1 MTKEKINHYAGFSR
15 RLLAYILDAFFL
27 QLMQIIVIVPFLL
40 SLGFDF
46 VDVPF
51 DWESYERYDDVFFKE
66 LELWI
71 DQVRPLIIAGLITQ
85 TLYFS
90 LLESSYLQ
98 ASLGK
103 LVVGI
108 KVVDQQGA
116 RLNFLYCLVRNMSK
130 FLSSLIFMLGYL
142 MALVTK
148 NKQAL
153 HDLIAGSYVVR
164 SMPDSDRV

>member
-1 MTKEKINHYAGFSR
+1 MAKLPKEYQFLDLSDYGRTGGNWIANQLKHTQFTPIHVTTLFIFAGF
-15 RLLAYILDAFFL
+15 
-27 QLMQIIVIVPFLL
+27 
-40 SLGFDF
+40 
-46 VDVPF
+46 
-51 DWESYERYDDVFFKE
+51 
-66 LELWI
+66 
-71 DQVRPLIIAGLITQ
+71 IAQ

-90 LLESSYLQ
+90 LLESSHLQ

-103 LVVGI
+103 FALGI

-116 RLNFLYCLVRNMSK
+116 RLDFLYCLVRNMSK

-142 MALVTK
+142 MAAVTK

-164 SMPDSDRV
+164 SMPDRDID

>member
-1 MTKEKINHYAGFSR
+1 MVEEKIINYASFGL
-15 RLLAYILDAFFL
+15 RLLAYILDAFILQFL
-27 QLMQIIVIVPFLL
+27 QIIVITPFLL

-46 VDVPF
+46 VDVPI
-51 DWESYERYDDVFFKE
+51 DWAHELYDDVFFKD

-71 DQVRPLIIAGLITQ
+71 DQAKPLIIAGFITQ

-90 LLESSYLQ
+90 LLESSHLQ

-103 LVVGI
+103 LALGI
-108 KVVDQQGA
+108 KVVDQRGE
-116 RLNFLYCLVRNMSK
+116 RLDFLYCLVRNMSK

-142 MALVTK
+142 MAAVTK

-153 HDLIAGSYVVR
+153 HDLVAGSYVVR
-164 SMPDSDRV
+164 TMADRTS

>member
-1 MTKEKINHYAGFSR
+1 VIEEKIINYASFGF
-15 RLLAYILDAFFL
+15 RLFAYILDAFVL
-27 QLMQIIVIVPFLL
+27 QLMQIIVIIPFLL

-46 VDVPF
+46 VNSPF
-51 DWESYERYDDVFFKE
+51 DWGSYERFDDVFLEE

-71 DQVRPLIIAGLITQ
+71 DQVQPLIIAGLINQ

-90 LLESSYLQ
+90 LLESSHLQ

-103 LVVGI
+103 LVFGI

-116 RLNFLYCLVRNMSK
+116 RLDFLSCLIRNISK

-142 MALVTK
+142 MALLTK

-164 SMPDSDRV
+164 SITDSDLN

>member
-1 MTKEKINHYAGFSR
+1 MTEEKIINYASFGW
-15 RLLAYILDAFFL
+15 RLLAYILDAFVL
-27 QLMQIIVIVPFLL
+27 QLMQIIIIVPFLL

-51 DWESYERYDDVFFKE
+51 DWESYERYDDKFFKE

-103 LVVGI
+103 LVFGI

-116 RLNFLYCLVRNMSK
+116 RLDFLRCLVRNMSK

-142 MALVTK
+142 MALVTE

-153 HDLIAGSYVVR
+153 HDLIAGAYIVR
-164 SMPDSDRV
+164 SMPGSDRV

>member
-1 MTKEKINHYAGFSR
+1 MTEEKIINYASFGW
-15 RLLAYILDAFFL
+15 RLLAYILDAFVL
-27 QLMQIIVIVPFLL
+27 QLIQIIVIVPFLL

-51 DWESYERYDDVFFKE
+51 DWESYEHYDDKFFKE

-103 LVVGI
+103 LVFGI

-116 RLNFLYCLVRNMSK
+116 RLDFLHCLVRNMSK

-142 MALVTK
+142 MALVTE

-153 HDLIAGSYVVR
+153 HDLIAGSYIFR
-164 SMPDSDRV
+164 SVPDSDRV

>member
-1 MTKEKINHYAGFSR
+1 VAKKNSQHYASFGS
-15 RLLAYILDAFFL
+15 RLLAYILDAFVL
-27 QLMQIIVIVPFLL
+27 QLLQIIVIIPFLL

-51 DWESYERYDDVFFKE
+51 DWEAYDQYDEAFFTD
-66 LELWI
+66 LGLWI
-71 DQVRPLIIAGLITQ
+71 DQARPLIFAGFIAQ

-90 LLESSYLQ
+90 LLESSHLQ

-103 LVVGI
+103 LVLGI

-116 RLNFLYCLVRNMSK
+116 RLDFLYCLVRNMSK

-142 MALVTK
+142 VATVTK

-153 HDLIAGSYVVR
+153 HDLIAGSYVIRPVV
-164 SMPDSDRV
+164 DRNVD

>member
-1 MTKEKINHYAGFSR
+1 VAEENTQHYASFGS
-15 RLLAYILDAFFL
+15 RLLAYILDAFVL
-27 QLMQIIVIVPFLL
+27 QLLQIIIIIPFLL
-40 SLGFDF
+40 SLDFDF

-51 DWESYERYDDVFFKE
+51 DWEAYDRYDEAFFTD
-66 LELWI
+66 LGLWI
-71 DQVRPLIIAGLITQ
+71 DQARPLIFAGFITQ

-90 LLESSYLQ
+90 LLESSHLQ

-103 LVVGI
+103 LALGI
-108 KVVDQQGA
+108 KVVDQHGA
-116 RLNFLYCLVRNMSK
+116 RLDFLYCLVRNLSK

-142 MALVTK
+142 MAAVTK

-164 SMPDSDRV
+164 SMPDRDID

>member
-1 MTKEKINHYAGFSR
+1 MTDEKIINHARFGW
-15 RLLAYILDAFFL
+15 RLLAYILDAIIL
-27 QLMQIIVIVPFLL
+27 QLMQIIVIVPFLF

-51 DWESYERYDDVFFKE
+51 DLESYERYDDLFFKE

-103 LVVGI
+103 LVFGI

-116 RLNFLYCLVRNMSK
+116 RLDFLYCLVRNMSK
-130 FLSSLIFMLGYL
+130 FLSSLIFMVGYL

-164 SMPDSDRV
+164 SMLDSDPH

>member
-1 MTKEKINHYAGFSR
+1 MTEEKIINNASFGW
-15 RLLAYILDAFFL
+15 RLLAYIFDVFVL
-27 QLMQIIVIVPFLL
+27 QFIQIIVIVPFLL

-46 VDVPF
+46 VDAPF
-51 DWESYERYDDVFFKE
+51 DWESYERYDDKFLKE

-85 TLYFS
+85 ILYFS
-90 LLESSYLQ
+90 LLESSFLQ

-103 LVVGI
+103 LVFGI
-108 KVVDQQGA
+108 KVVDKQGA
-116 RLNFLYCLVRNMSK
+116 RLDFLHCLVRNMSK

-142 MALVTK
+142 MALVTE

-153 HDLIAGSYVVR
+153 HDLISGSYVVR

>member
-1 MTKEKINHYAGFSR
+1 MAEEKIINYASFGW
-15 RLLAYILDAFFL
+15 RLLAYILDAFIL
-27 QLMQIIVIVPFLL
+27 QLMQIIVVVPFLL

-51 DWESYERYDDVFFKE
+51 DWESYERYDDVFLKE

-103 LVVGI
+103 LVFGI

-116 RLNFLYCLVRNMSK
+116 RLDFL
-130 FLSSLIFMLGYL
+130 
-142 MALVTK
+142 
-148 NKQAL
+148 
-153 HDLIAGSYVVR
+153 
-164 SMPDSDRV
+164 

>member
-1 MTKEKINHYAGFSR
+1 MTEEKIINYASFGW
-15 RLLAYILDAFFL
+15 RLLAYILDAFVL

-51 DWESYERYDDVFFKE
+51 DWESYEHFDDVFFKD

-71 DQVRPLIIAGLITQ
+71 DHVRPLIIAGLITQ

-103 LVVGI
+103 LVFGI

-116 RLNFLYCLVRNMSK
+116 RLNFLYCLVRNISK

-142 MALVTK
+142 MVLVTE

-164 SMPDSDRV
+164 PMSDFDRV

>member
-1 MTKEKINHYAGFSR
+1 MTEEKIINYASFGW
-15 RLLAYILDAFFL
+15 RLLAYIIADFVL

-51 DWESYERYDDVFFKE
+51 DWESYERYDDKFFKE

-103 LVVGI
+103 LVFGI
-108 KVVDQQGA
+108 KVVDQQGE
-116 RLNFLYCLVRNMSK
+116 RLDFLRC
-130 FLSSLIFMLGYL
+130 
-142 MALVTK
+142 
-148 NKQAL
+148 
-153 HDLIAGSYVVR
+153 
-164 SMPDSDRV
+164 